1 MRKIVLGIFAIC
13 GLWSCN
19 QHPTTG
25 WSQEQSVG
33 VIIPVHLSEQEIIL
47 RATDENS
54 ISDVNV
60 YLVQN
65 QSVLLHKY
73 FTTTTVQFEYPA
85 GRYRLY
91 VIANHHADLG
101 DLDSKL

>member
-60 YLVQN
+60 Y
-65 QSVLLHKY
+65 
-73 FTTTTVQFEYPA
+73 FEESQA
-85 GRYRLY
+85 QAE
-91 VIANHHADLG
+91 IE
-101 DLDSKL
+101 SCQT